1 MTRQRPSGPRAHRLP
16 LLIALCGLLG
26 GGLAHAEDVIIT
38 TAGRRYVG
46 TIVERTVS
54 KIRIKTT
61 LHNIPTVVE
70 LRMGEVARIEKTEE
84 DAPEEERPSEPERV
98 EPERPETDTPTPS
111 ELPRKAAKVE
121 RRAKKDLDVA
131 PSADPAPSEV
141 EEDGFREFTRSAS
154 AARTRGLHV
163 TPAPTKRPGVP
174 MYLEVPLRGTFGE
187 DIYPKGVGEALLWA
201 QENGVTD
208 VLFRIESPG
217 GAVWSAERIVELMNE
232 YRGSLKFHALIERS
246 ISASIW
252 PSFACDTIAMA
263 PRSGFGGA
271 VAFRIDADTGSAEVD
286 LKMNS
291 IRMAELVSQAEE
303 NGHSGHVVRAMMI
316 SDQALYAV
324 LPEGER
330 EWELRGSAPP
340 PARRFDDVVPLDT
353 PESILTLT
361 AIQAETYGIAPRL
374 ESDDADAYLGVL
386 GYDEWDSAGPAGY
399 ELTEHWSQACKEMM
413 SKIEAQ
419 SAIVLSSLARYEA
432 AEYVRPA
439 IRALEEFKRDVARFD
454 HLTRQ
459 AQELDLG
466 VLIAEMDPTWRKFT
480 STQVERVLNDLR
492 RQIRP

>member
-1 MTRQRPSGPRAHRLP
+1 MTRPRPFGPRAHRLP
-16 LLIALCGLLG
+16 LLVALCGVLGG
-26 GGLAHAEDVIIT
+26 GGLASAEDVIVT

-54 KIRIKTT
+54 KIRIQTK

-70 LRMGEVARIEKTEE
+70 LRMGEVARIEKTE
-84 DAPEEERPSEPERV
+84 
-98 EPERPETDTPTPS
+98 
-111 ELPRKAAKVE
+111 
-121 RRAKKDLDVA
+121 
-131 PSADPAPSEV
+131 DPAPEKATEDVPSEATPESEAPEPSV
-141 EEDGFREFTRSAS
+141 PDADSPTDAPRTEETISNAPAMDPAPAETEEDRFREFTRSGS
-154 AARTRGLHV
+154 AARTRGLNL
-163 TPAPTKRPGVP
+163 TPAPAKREGVP
-174 MYLEVPLRGTFGE
+174 MYLEIPLRGTFGE
-187 DIYPKGVGEALLWA
+187 EIFPKGVGEALLWA
-201 QENGVTD
+201 QDHGVTD
-208 VLFRIESPG
+208 ILFRIESPG

-316 SDQALYAV
+316 SDQSLYAV
-324 LPEGER
+324 LPEGQR

-340 PARRFDDVVPLDT
+340 PSARFDDVVPLDT

-361 AIQAETYGIAPRL
+361 AIQAEKYGIAPKL
-374 ESDDADAYLGVL
+374 ESEEADAYLNVL
-386 GYDEWDSAGPAGY
+386 GYPEWDSAGPAGY
-399 ELTEHWSQACKEMM
+399 ELTEHWSEECKEMM

-419 SAIVLSSLARYEA
+419 SAIALSSLARYEA
-432 AEYVRPA
+432 AQYVRPA